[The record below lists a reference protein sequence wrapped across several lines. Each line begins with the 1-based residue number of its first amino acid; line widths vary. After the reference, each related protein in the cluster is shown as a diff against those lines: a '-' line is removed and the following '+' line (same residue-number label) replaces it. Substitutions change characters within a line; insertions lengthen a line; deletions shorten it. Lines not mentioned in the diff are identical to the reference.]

1 MGVPLSRRRAAHHTT
16 LTSVTGRLK
25 MAAFAEVVML
35 RRAIVSI
42 LSLILV
48 ATSSLL
54 AQKTLTATEAKDH
67 IGEQGTVCGKV
78 VSTRYAESSRGSP
91 TFLNFDQPYP
101 NQVFTLLIWGSD
113 RSKFDDP
120 EALYRGKRICVAG
133 KITNYKGVPEIVA
146 NDPSQVK
153 MQKPQ

>member
-1 MGVPLSRRRAAHHTT
+1 MSQRSR
-16 LTSVTGRLK
+16 
-25 MAAFAEVVML
+25 
-35 RRAIVSI
+35 
-42 LSLILV
+42 LSLLAVILLAV
-48 ATSSLL
+48 SPAL

-113 RSKFDDP
+113 RSKFGDP
-120 EALYRGKRICVAG
+120 ETTNRGKRICVTG
-133 KITNYKGVPEIVA
+133 KLTSFKGVPEVVA
-146 NDPSQVK
+146 SEPAQIK
-153 MQKPQ
+153 MKPAD